1 MIISTI
7 KCKNEI
13 KTAKTDKNGIAKIL
27 TINLF
32 NKMELYGKLNGV
44 EPVKFGRSQHTGKD
58 WQAQR
63 FELRATYN
71 GKENILPLSA
81 WGNTVEQLKG
91 LQIGDL
97 IKCYCELRGE
107 EYNGKRYVTIECSFV
122 ERVQI

>member
-1 MIISTI
+1 
-7 KCKNEI
+7 
-13 KTAKTDKNGIAKIL
+13 
-27 TINLF
+27 
-32 NKMELYGKLNGV
+32 MELFGKLNGV
-44 EPVKFGRSQHTGKD
+44 EPVKFGRSQHTGKE

-63 FELRATYN
+63 FELRTTYN

-81 WGNTVEQLKG
+81 WGNTVDQLKA

-122 ERVQI
+122 EKVQI